1 MMTCRT
7 VRDALPEYAAGR
19 PVAARE
25 QIAEH
30 LSRCAACAAV
40 ERELRAVFGALSAAP
55 QPAASDGGERRAL
68 RALRLA
74 ADEAVAGDPR
84 RGDLPQRVRRW
95 QAKALPPLWRLL
107 YRRPSDVA
115 PFAQGVSHGHL
126 YPTAAGVDPLG
137 RLRRSA
143 AAAGDG
149 PRSAE

>member
-55 QPAASDGGERRAL
+55 QPAASDGGELRTLRAL
-68 RALRLA
+68 RAA
-74 ADEAVAGDPR
+74 ATEASTRKSFVGAPVPR
-84 RGDLPQRVRRW
+84 RISSV
-95 QAKALPPLWRLL
+95 ARLL
-107 YRRPSDVA
+107 
-115 PFAQGVSHGHL
+115 
-126 YPTAAGVDPLG
+126 
-137 RLRRSA
+137 A
-143 AAAGDG
+143 AAAL
-149 PRSAE
+149 AMAL